1 MTRQDIPNLLSIL
14 RIIFIIPIVWLLL
27 SKQFGSALIV
37 FAIAG
42 FTDGLDGF
50 LAKQYKWQS
59 RLGTILDPVAD
70 KLLLVASFTTLTLLN
85 LIPLWLL
92 LLVLARD
99 ILIVTG
105 GLAYHYL
112 IDRFELEPVWSSK
125 VNTVAQI
132 GLVLLVILQECGVN
146 GLQPVTDA
154 GIWLVAASVM
164 ISGSEYILIW
174 GIRAWQQNNNQ

>member
-1 MTRQDIPNLLSIL
+1 MTRKNIPNLLSVL
-14 RIIFIIPIVWLLL
+14 RIVLIVPIVCLLL
-27 SKQFGSALIV
+27 SRQFGSALIV

-50 LAKQYKWQS
+50 LAKQYQWQS
-59 RLGTILDPVAD
+59 RLGTILDPMAD
-70 KLLLVASFTTLTLLN
+70 KLLLVASFATLTWLN

-99 ILIVTG
+99 ILIVFG

-112 IDRFELEPVWSSK
+112 IGRFELKPVWSSK
-125 VNTVAQI
+125 VNTVLQI
-132 GLVLLVILQECGVN
+132 ALVLMVILQQYGFN
-146 GLQPVTDA
+146 GLQAIIDA
-154 GIWLVAASVM
+154 VIWLVAASVL

-174 GIRAWQQNNNQ
+174 GVRAWQQNNKQ

>member
-1 MTRQDIPNLLSIL
+1 MTPQNIPNLLSIL
-14 RIIFIIPIVWLLL
+14 RIVLIAPIVWLLL
-27 SKQFGSALIV
+27 SRQFGSALIL
-37 FAIAG
+37 FALAG

-50 LAKQYKWQS
+50 LAKQYQWQS

-70 KLLLVASFTTLTLLN
+70 KLLLVASFATLTWLN

-99 ILIVTG
+99 ILIVMG

-112 IDRFELEPVWSSK
+112 IGRFELVPVWSSK
-125 VNTVAQI
+125 INTVAQI
-132 GLVLLVILQECGVN
+132 ALVLLVILQQYGVN
-146 GLQPVTDA
+146 GLQAMIDT
-154 GIWLVAASVM
+154 GIWLVTASVV

-174 GIRAWQQNNNQ
+174 GTRAWQQNNNQ